1 MEDFKVYECDN
12 ILYFAKAESNLGGDV
27 TNPSIRWTMYPI
39 AVWDYVDPDY
49 SDIQYWVQQ
58 SVPGTGLYPNETFGE
73 IQFILDETAQDV
85 FAESGYTLKD
95 VSEIYFKDYY
105 NDPDARAS
113 KISVEDAINNAL
125 DVL

>member
-1 MEDFKVYECDN
+1 MKNFKVYEN
-12 ILYFAKAESNLGGDV
+12 NKILYFAKAESNLSGDI

-49 SDIQYWVQQ
+49 SDKQYWLQQ
-58 SVPGTGLYPNETFGE
+58 FVPNTGLYPNETFEE
-73 IQFILDETAQDV
+73 IQFIFDETGQSV
-85 FAESGYTLKD
+85 FQETGYNLIL
-95 VSEIYFKDYY
+95 VSEVYFKDFY
-105 NDPDARAS
+105 NDPDARAK